1 VAKVGRLLTLA
12 SFLDSGEFSASMS
25 TKAIVSFSEA
35 NLLNFGFIILQF
47 PHHDA
52 ENWTTTLSFWD
63 IKSPKVSSVKSINIA
78 VILVAKV
85 QRNKAAKVFKNFQ
98 RGKVAKAPMSQVYN
112 PKLKL

>member
-12 SFLDSGEFSASMS
+12 SFLDSGEYSASMS

-47 PHHDA
+47 PHDA

-98 RGKVAKAPMSQVYN
+98 RGKVAKAPMSQVYT